1 MQARLTGAGHM
12 LHISPALRSVA
23 GPAGDWRWW
32 VLDQDGCRVGES
44 VLMGNRPLYEVPT
57 ESEMQEAY
65 GCPSNASAPAGGT
78 SSRLTTSSGQVK

>member
-12 LHISPALRSVA
+12 LHISQALRSVA

-65 GCPSNASAPAGGT
+65 GCAIQRIGASRWNVFAFDDLKW
-78 SSRLTTSSGQVK
+78 SS